1 MPDFAVLSAPCD
13 CCGKN
18 FPLEE
23 SPPYSVTV
31 RHDGEKSYST
41 LSLRLCPDCFEGL
54 KIEFERLKNL

>member
-1 MPDFAVLSAPCD
+1 MPDFVVLSTPCE

-23 SPPYSVTV
+23 SPPYTVTV
-31 RHDGEKSYST
+31 RHDGGKIYST